1 MKIFRRGTGE
11 QYTPFDH
18 FGMETQV
25 IFNPEGGCP
34 KANITLSRFPKDSGS
49 NDEVHED
56 SDQVFYIIQGKLKF
70 CARGQVM
77 AEIGEGTPSWFGP
90 VKSIRSGMRRIRRGF
105 FWLSPSLPW
114 TRPIEGKRSGVK
126 EIRVLAGSGVLPV

>member
-1 MKIFRRGTGE
+1 MKVYRKGSGE
-11 QYTPFDH
+11 KYTPFDH

-56 SDQVFYIIQGKLKF
+56 SDQVFYIIRGKLKF

-77 AEIGEGTPSWFGP
+77 AEIGEGDALLVRAGEVHS
-90 VKSIRSGMRRIRRGF
+90 VRNEEDQ
-105 FWLSPSLPW
+105 
-114 TRPIEGKRSGVK
+114 EG
-126 EIRVLAGSGVLPV
+126 ILLAVTVPPLDQTH